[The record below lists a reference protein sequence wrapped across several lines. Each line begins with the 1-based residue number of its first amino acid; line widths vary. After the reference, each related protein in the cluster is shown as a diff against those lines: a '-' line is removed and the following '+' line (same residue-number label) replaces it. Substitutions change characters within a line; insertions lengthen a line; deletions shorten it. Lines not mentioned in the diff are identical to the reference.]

1 MTKSTKPRQRLSPTQ
16 RAELLEAYEH
26 SGLSQRAFAGQAGIS
41 LSSLQLWLRAV
52 RTGRAAAPA
61 FVELPNPLPA
71 AAVPAYRLR
80 WADGLVL
87 ELGCGFAAEELAVLL
102 QVVEGRCSR

>member
-1 MTKSTKPRQRLSPTQ
+1 MTNPSKRPPRLSPTQ
-16 RAELLEAYEH
+16 RAELLRTYQS
-26 SGLSQRAFAGQAGIS
+26 SGLSQRAFAAQAGIG
-41 LSSLQLWLRAV
+41 LSTLQLWLR
-52 RTGRAAAPA
+52 RALMAAEPTPA

-71 AAVPAYRLR
+71 AAAPVYRLR

-87 ELGCGFAAEELAVLL
+87 ELGRGFAAEELAGLL